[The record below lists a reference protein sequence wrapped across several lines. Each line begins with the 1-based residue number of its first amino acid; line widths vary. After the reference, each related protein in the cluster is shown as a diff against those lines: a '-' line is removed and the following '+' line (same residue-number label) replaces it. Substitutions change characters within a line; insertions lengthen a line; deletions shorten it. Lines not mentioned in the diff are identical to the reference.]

1 MKVSTTLAAGALA
14 MGVEAKNYLGF
25 NSGATL
31 ANREAKFKADFAAE
45 FKTAQGLKTAPGD
58 FSAVRLYT
66 NIQAYSEDDPIEAF
80 EAAIETETEILLGVW
95 TSGTDNIDKE
105 ISALKKAV
113 EKYGTDLT
121 DLIIGVSVGS
131 EDLYR
136 NSVTGVKNKGG
147 VGVQPDALV
156 DFINDFRKAFKSTP
170 ISKIPV
176 GHVDTWDVWGNATN
190 KAVLDAID
198 FIGVDEY
205 PYYENGKGNGIEN
218 AGKLFN
224 KAYQA
229 TISAS
234 GGKPVW
240 VTETGWPYKGPDWDE
255 AVPSVKN
262 AQKYWRDVGCKYLF
276 NKTPTFWYNL
286 RDSNPD
292 NKMKFA
298 ITENLSTTPLF
309 DLSCDK
315 VDDDE
320 EKTSSS
326 AAESKT
332 KTSTGASKSTHT
344 SESDETTMATATA
357 SATGSSGKGEDDED
371 STATATATGSGSHS
385 KPTSGSGSSS
395 GDESASESG
404 SASETGSGSS
414 GSGSGSSGSGNSSE
428 SGSSSGS
435 GSGSGSASES
445 GSGSGSGSASESG
458 SASAPAETPS
468 TVVSGA
474 TSFTVSAAALAFFA
488 LFAL

>member
-1 MKVSTTLAAGALA
+1 MKVSAAIAAGALA
-14 MGVEAKNYLGF
+14 LSGVEAKNYLGF

-31 ANREAKFKADFAAE
+31 ANREAKFKADFEAE
-45 FKTAQGLKTAPGD
+45 FKTAKNLKSAPGD

-66 NIQAYSEDDPIEAF
+66 NIQAYSQDDPIEAF
-80 EAAIETETEILLGVW
+80 EAAIDTKTSILLGVW

-113 EKYGTDLT
+113 EKYGTKLT
-121 DLIIGVSVGS
+121 DLVIGVSVGS

-156 DFINDFRKAFKSTP
+156 DFINDFKKAFKGTP
-170 ISKIPV
+170 IGEIPV

-205 PYYENGKGNGIEN
+205 PYYENGKGNSIDN
-218 AGKLFN
+218 AAKLFN

-229 TISAS
+229 TIDAS

-240 VTETGWPYKGPDWDE
+240 VTETGWPYKGPNWDE
-255 AVPSVKN
+255 AVPSIKN

-315 VDDDE
+315 VDDE
-320 EKTSSS
+320 ETSTS
-326 AAESKT
+326 AVHSKT
-332 KTSTGASKSTHT
+332 KTESGASKATHN
-344 SESDETTMATATA
+344 STATFSTSTA
-357 SATGSSGKGEDDED
+357 KATGGSDDED
-371 STATATATGSGSHS
+371 STATGTGASS
-385 KPTSGSGSSS
+385 KPT
-395 GDESASESG
+395 
-404 SASETGSGSS
+404 S
-414 GSGSGSSGSGNSSE
+414 GSGSGSSGSD
-428 SGSSSGS
+428 SGSSGSDSGSGSKSEGS
-435 GSGSGSASES
+435 GSGSS
-445 GSGSGSGSASESG
+445 
-458 SASAPAETPS
+458 SAPAETPT
-468 TVVSGA
+468 TVTSGA
-474 TSFTVSAAALAFFA
+474 TTLGVSAAAIAFLA

>member
-1 MKVSTTLAAGALA
+1 MKVSATLAAGALA
-14 MGVEAKNYLGF
+14 LGVEAKNYLGF

-31 ANREAKFKADFAAE
+31 ANRAAKFKSDFQAE
-45 FKTAQGLKTAPGD
+45 FETAQNLKTAPGD

-80 EAAIETETEILLGVW
+80 EAAIDTKTEILLGVW

-113 EKYGTDLT
+113 DKFGSKLT
-121 DLIIGVSVGS
+121 DLVIGVSVGS

-147 VGVQPDALV
+147 VGVQPDVLV
-156 DFINDFRKAFKSTP
+156 DFINDFKKAFKGTP
-170 ISKIPV
+170 IGEIPV

-205 PYYENGKGNGIEN
+205 PYYENDKGNSIDN
-218 AGKLFN
+218 AAKLFN
-224 KAYQA
+224 KAYEA
-229 TISAS
+229 TIAAS

-240 VTETGWPYKGPDWDE
+240 VTETGWPYKGPNWDE

-262 AQKYWRDVGCKYLF
+262 AQKYWQDVGCKYLF
-276 NKTPTFWYNL
+276 NKTPTFWYTL

-298 ITENLSTTPLF
+298 ITDNLSTTPLF

-315 VDDDE
+315 VDDE
-320 EKTSSS
+320 ETTSS
-326 AAESKT
+326 AVHSKT
-332 KTSTGASKSTHT
+332 KTESSASKSTHASNSTATFTT
-344 SESDETTMATATA
+344 STA
-357 SATGSSGKGEDDED
+357 SATSGSGDEE
-371 STATATATGSGSHS
+371 TTGTATATGSGS
-385 KPTSGSGSSS
+385 KPTSGSGS
-395 GDESASESG
+395 E
-404 SASETGSGSS
+404 S
-414 GSGSGSSGSGNSSE
+414 GSGSGSEG

-435 GSGSGSASES
+435 GSES

-458 SASAPAETPS
+458 SAPAETPS
-468 TVVSGA
+468 TITSGA
-474 TSFTVSAAALAFFA
+474 ASLGVSTAVLAFLA

>member
-1 MKVSTTLAAGALA
+1 MKVSSAAVAAGALA

-31 ANREAKFKADFAAE
+31 ANREAKFKADFQAE
-45 FKTAQGLKTAPGD
+45 FETAQNLKTSPGD
-58 FSAVRLYT
+58 FNAVRLYT

-80 EAAIETETEILLGVW
+80 EAAIDTKTQILLGVW
-95 TSGTDNIDKE
+95 TSGTDSIDKE

-156 DFINDFRKAFKSTP
+156 DFIDDFRTAFKGTP
-170 ISKIPV
+170 ISKVPL

-190 KAVLDAID
+190 KPVLDAID

-205 PYYENGKGNGIEN
+205 PYYENDKGNSIDN
-218 AGKLFN
+218 AAKLFN
-224 KAYQA
+224 KAFDA
-229 TISAS
+229 TVAASA
-234 GGKPVW
+234 GKPVW
-240 VTETGWPYKGPDWDE
+240 VTETGWPYKGPNWDE

-262 AQKYWRDVGCKYLF
+262 AQKYWQDVGCKSLF
-276 NKTPTFWYNL
+276 NKVPTFWYNL

-315 VDDDE
+315 VDDE
-320 EKTSSS
+320 TSSS
-326 AAESKT
+326 AESKT
-332 KTSTGASKSTHT
+332 KTSTHASKATDDAHSTGT
-344 SESDETTMATATA
+344 FVTATA
-357 SATGSSGKGEDDED
+357 SATSGSDSED
-371 STATATATGSGSHS
+371 STATGTGSQS

-395 GDESASESG
+395 NSGDASESG
-404 SASETGSGSS
+404 SSGSGSS
-414 GSGSGSSGSGNSSE
+414 GSGSSSE
-428 SGSSSGS
+428 SGSSGS
-435 GSGSGSASES
+435 GSGTEAGSSSETD
-445 GSGSGSGSASESG
+445 A
-458 SASAPAETPS
+458 AAAETPS
-468 TVVSGA
+468 TVNGA
-474 TSFTVSAAALAFFA
+474 AGLTVSAAALAFFA
-488 LFAL
+488 MLAL

>member
-1 MKVSTTLAAGALA
+1 MKVSTALAAGALA

-31 ANREAKFKADFAAE
+31 ANREAKFKADFMAE
-45 FKTAQGLKTAPGD
+45 FKTAQNLKTAPGD

-80 EAAIETETEILLGVW
+80 EAAIDTKTEILLGVW

-105 ISALKKAV
+105 INALKKAI

-224 KAYQA
+224 KAYEA

-315 VDDDE
+315 VDDE

-332 KTSTGASKSTHT
+332 KTATSASKSTHA
-344 SESDETTMATATA
+344 SGSDETTMATATA
-357 SATGSSGKGEDDED
+357 SATGSSGKDED
-371 STATATATGSGSHS
+371 STATATATGSGSQS
-385 KPTSGSGSSS
+385 KPT
-395 GDESASESG
+395 SASESG
-404 SASETGSGSS
+404 SASGSGSS
-414 GSGSGSSGSGNSSE
+414 GSGSASE

-435 GSGSGSASES
+435 GSGSGA
-445 GSGSGSGSASESG
+445 GSASQSG
-458 SASAPAETPS
+458 SESAPAETPS

>member
-1 MKVSTTLAAGALA
+1 MKVSSAAVAAGALA

-31 ANREAKFKADFAAE
+31 ANREAKFKADFQAE
-45 FKTAQGLKTAPGD
+45 FETAQNLKTSPGD
-58 FSAVRLYT
+58 FNAVRLYT

-80 EAAIETETEILLGVW
+80 EAAIDTKTQILLGVW
-95 TSGTDNIDKE
+95 TSGTDSIDKE

-156 DFINDFRKAFKSTP
+156 DFIDDFRTAFKGTP
-170 ISKIPV
+170 ISKVPL

-190 KAVLDAID
+190 KPVLDAID

-205 PYYENGKGNGIEN
+205 PYYENDKGNSIDN
-218 AGKLFN
+218 AAKLFN
-224 KAYQA
+224 KAFDA
-229 TISAS
+229 TVAASA
-234 GGKPVW
+234 GKPVW
-240 VTETGWPYKGPDWDE
+240 VTETGWPYKGPNWDE

-262 AQKYWRDVGCKYLF
+262 AQKYWQDVGCKSLF
-276 NKTPTFWYNL
+276 NKVPTFWYNL

-315 VDDDE
+315 VDE
-320 EKTSSS
+320 TSSS
-326 AAESKT
+326 AESKT
-332 KTSTGASKSTHT
+332 KTSTHASKATDDAHSTGT
-344 SESDETTMATATA
+344 FVTATA
-357 SATGSSGKGEDDED
+357 SATSGSDSED
-371 STATATATGSGSHS
+371 STATGTGSQS

-395 GDESASESG
+395 NSGDASESG
-404 SASETGSGSS
+404 SSGSGSS
-414 GSGSGSSGSGNSSE
+414 GSGSSSE
-428 SGSSSGS
+428 SGSSGS
-435 GSGSGSASES
+435 GSGTEAGSSSETD
-445 GSGSGSGSASESG
+445 A
-458 SASAPAETPS
+458 AAAETPS
-468 TVVSGA
+468 TVNGA
-474 TSFTVSAAALAFFA
+474 AGLTVSAAALAFFA
-488 LFAL
+488 MLAL

>member
-31 ANREAKFKADFAAE
+31 ANREAKFKADFMAE
-45 FKTAQGLKTAPGD
+45 FKTAQNLKTAPGD

-80 EAAIETETEILLGVW
+80 EAAIDTETEILLGVW

-105 ISALKKAV
+105 INALKKAI

-224 KAYQA
+224 KAYEA

-240 VTETGWPYKGPDWDE
+240 VTETGWPYKGPNWDE

-332 KTSTGASKSTHT
+332 KTATSASKSTHA
-344 SESDETTMATATA
+344 SDSDETTMATATA
-357 SATGSSGKGEDDED
+357 SATGSSGKDDDED

-395 GDESASESG
+395 GDDSASES
-404 SASETGSGSS
+404 GSGSS
-414 GSGSGSSGSGNSSE
+414 GSGSSGSGSASE

-435 GSGSGSASES
+435 GSGSGA
-445 GSGSGSGSASESG
+445 GSASESG
-458 SASAPAETPS
+458 SESAPAETPS

>member
-1 MKVSTTLAAGALA
+1 MKVSATLAAGALA
-14 MGVEAKNYLGF
+14 LGVEAKNYLGF

-31 ANREAKFKADFAAE
+31 ANRAAKFKADFQAE
-45 FKTAQGLKTAPGD
+45 FETAQNLKSAPGD

-80 EAAIETETEILLGVW
+80 EAAIDTKTEILLGVW

-113 EKYGTDLT
+113 DKYGSKLT
-121 DLIIGVSVGS
+121 DLVIGVSVGS

-147 VGVQPDALV
+147 VGVQPDVLV
-156 DFINDFRKAFKSTP
+156 DFINDFKKAFKGTP
-170 ISKIPV
+170 IGKIPV

-205 PYYENGKGNGIEN
+205 PYYENDKGNSIDN
-218 AGKLFN
+218 AAKLFN
-224 KAYQA
+224 KAYEA
-229 TISAS
+229 TIAAS

-276 NKTPTFWYNL
+276 NKTPHFL
-286 RDSNPD
+286 
-292 NKMKFA
+292 MKFA
-298 ITENLSTTPLF
+298 ITDNLSTTPLF

-315 VDDDE
+315 VDDE
-320 EKTSSS
+320 ETTSS
-326 AAESKT
+326 AVHSKT
-332 KTSTGASKSTHT
+332 KTESGASKPTHASNSTATFIT
-344 SESDETTMATATA
+344 STA
-357 SATGSSGKGEDDED
+357 SATSGSGDDEEA
-371 STATATATGSGSHS
+371 TGTATATGSGS
-385 KPTSGSGSSS
+385 KPTSGSGS
-395 GDESASESG
+395 E
-404 SASETGSGSS
+404 GSGSS
-414 GSGSGSSGSGNSSE
+414 SGSGSE

-435 GSGSGSASES
+435 GSSSES
-445 GSGSGSGSASESG
+445 G
-458 SASAPAETPS
+458 SAPAETPS
-468 TVVSGA
+468 TITNGAASLGVS
-474 TSFTVSAAALAFFA
+474 TVALAFLA